1 MPLDKL
7 HKRYK
12 NLKAAVRRTWLHVRR
27 GLDNTW
33 RRPYAVVPVRVES
46 NAAITWEGVI

>member
-1 MPLDKL
+1 MSFTKL

-12 NLKAAVRRTWLHVRR
+12 DLKAAVRRAWLHVRW
-27 GLDNTW
+27 GLENTR

-46 NAAITWEGVI
+46 NAAITREGEI